1 MTREIYRFA
10 DLTLDVGAARVSRD
24 GQPVPLARLSF
35 DLLLA
40 LVRRA
45 PDVVGAEELIAEVWA
60 GTAVADET
68 LTQRVTLLRKG
79 LGDDAAAPRYVRA
92 VRGRGYQLV
101 PAVQLGTRSA
111 SAQQPRQR
119 RSRVGWHLAA
129 LAVLLGLGVGSGVL
143 LRRGAPAA
151 PETLAT
157 RPASADELL
166 ARADAYL
173 ARERSEDNSIALD
186 LYRRAHEV
194 GGESAP
200 VLAGWSLALAQRAT
214 KFNGSAENIEQ
225 ALARAQRAIEL
236 APELARGH
244 HALGLALDAR
254 GRVESAIA
262 AYRRAV
268 VLDPDDRAALASAAH
283 LLAVRGELAAA
294 LEANLGAAQ
303 GTSAL
308 PPYLEVQVGTVLG
321 LLGYRP
327 AAAVWLERALAL
339 QPDNVFAALSL
350 ARLRFAEGRPTEADQ
365 VAARALAAGTRRPE
379 LPVVR
384 ARAALLAGDEP
395 AARKHL
401 AAARDVNPRYG
412 FGRSLE
418 LLLDRRS
425 GRTDPLETARRQRLA
440 ELAKGRASGDEW
452 PDSWLEQALLEAAFE
467 SAASPAPL
475 AALDRA
481 ITLGFRDADLLLVD
495 PFAAELRA
503 RTGFAA
509 RVERIR
515 QLVAV
520 EAQGVAGASWL
531 PAGLLTGN
539 AASR

>member
-24 GQPVPLARLSF
+24 GQPLPLARLSF
-35 DLLLA
+35 DLLVV

-45 PDVVGAEELIAEVWA
+45 PDVVGAEELIAEVWV

-68 LTQRVTLLRKG
+68 LTQRVTLLRKS

-101 PAVQLGTRSA
+101 PAVLRGSLPPSA
-111 SAQQPRQR
+111 PLSRQG
-119 RSRVGWHLAA
+119 RSRIGWHLMVAV
-129 LAVLLGLGVGSGVL
+129 VLLGIAVGSGVF
-143 LRRGAPAA
+143 LRRDAPAA
-151 PETLAT
+151 PEALAT
-157 RPASADELL
+157 RPASAEELL

-173 ARERSEDNSIALD
+173 ARERSEDNGIALD
-186 LYRRAHEV
+186 LYRRAHEA
-194 GGESAP
+194 GSESAAG
-200 VLAGWSLALAQRAT
+200 LAGWSLALAQRAT
-214 KFNGSAENIEQ
+214 KFNGSADDIEQ
-225 ALARAQRAIEL
+225 ALAKAQRAVEL

-268 VLDPDDRAALASAAH
+268 ALEPSDRAALASAAH

-303 GTSAL
+303 GTSPR

-321 LLGYRP
+321 LLGYRA

-395 AARKHL
+395 AARRHL
-401 AAARDVNPRYG
+401 VAAREVNPRYG

-425 GRTDPLETARRQRLA
+425 GSTDALETARRERLA
-440 ELAKGRASGDEW
+440 ELTEGREKGDEW
-452 PDSWLEQALLEAAFE
+452 PDSWLEQALLDAAFE
-467 SAASPAPL
+467 PTASPAPL
-475 AALDRA
+475 GALDRA
-481 ITLGFRDADLLLVD
+481 IALGFRDADLLLVD

-503 RTGFAA
+503 RTGVAA

-520 EAQGVAGASWL
+520 ESQGVAGAPWL

>member
-24 GQPVPLARLSF
+24 SQPLPLARLSF
-35 DLLLA
+35 DLLVV

-45 PDVVGAEELIAEVWA
+45 PDVVGAEELIAAVWA

-68 LTQRVTLLRKG
+68 LTQRVTLLRKS

-101 PAVQLGTRSA
+101 PPVLPGAPAPPAPES
-111 SAQQPRQR
+111 RQG
-119 RSRVGWHLAA
+119 RSRIGWHLAA
-129 LAVLLGLGVGSGVL
+129 LAVLLGIAVGSAVL
-143 LRRGAPAA
+143 LRRSAPAT
-151 PETLAT
+151 PEALAT
-157 RPASADELL
+157 RPASARELL

-173 ARERSEDNSIALD
+173 ARERSEDNGIALD
-186 LYRRAHEV
+186 LYRRAHEA
-194 GGESAP
+194 GGESAAG
-200 VLAGWSLALAQRAT
+200 LAGWSLALAQRAT
-214 KFNGSAENIEQ
+214 KFNGSADDIEQ
-225 ALARAQRAIEL
+225 ALVRAQRAIEL
-236 APELARGH
+236 APEVARGH

-268 VLDPDDRAALASAAH
+268 ALDPADRAALASAAH

-303 GTSAL
+303 GAPR

-339 QPDNVFAALSL
+339 QPDNVFAALAL
-350 ARLRFAEGRPTEADQ
+350 ARLRFAEGRPTAADQ

-379 LPVVR
+379 LPVVQ

-395 AARKHL
+395 AARGHL
-401 AAARDVNPRYG
+401 AAAREVNPRNG
-412 FGRSLE
+412 FGRTLE
-418 LLLDRRS
+418 LVLDRRS
-425 GRTDPLETARRQRLA
+425 GSTDPLETARRQRLA
-440 ELAKGRASGDEW
+440 ELAEGRASGDEW
-452 PDSWLEQALLEAAFE
+452 PDSWIEQALLDAAFE
-467 SAASPAPL
+467 PAASPAPL

-481 ITLGFRDADLLLVD
+481 IELGFRDADLLLVD
-495 PFAAELRA
+495 PFAVELRT
-503 RTGFAA
+503 RTGFPA
-509 RVERIR
+509 RVEHIR

-520 EAQGVAGASWL
+520 EAQGVAGAPWL